1 MPTHP
6 VPAQGS
12 LRFPHTA
19 GGPCHSPA
27 GQTLWGS
34 LTPGMPLSPLGC
46 LLLWAVRKS
55 PEALLCVRPGPREWP
70 EEPLET
76 A

>member
-19 GGPCHSPA
+19 GEPCHSPA

-34 LTPGMPLSPLGC
+34 LTPGMPPPHS
-46 LLLWAVRKS
+46 WAVRKS